1 MSDLPWLDGYS
12 GQTVDELLSFEGK
25 YRIDSLVAAFHQ
37 AVEQKWSREGG
48 DALSIEERMIPAI
61 EALESEV
68 NNGGFAQFF
77 VNSSNEY
84 APMIVQALL
93 RIGCPKTAD
102 VAQQA
107 IDALHLPTL
116 SVEAI
121 EAAMA
126 NDESGDAL
134 DACDSLYFKGE
145 EDIAGKLFAFIKAH
159 KNAFSL

>member
-12 GQTVDELLSFEGK
+12 GQTVDELLSLEGK
-25 YRIDSLVAAFHQ
+25 YRLDSLVVAFHQ
-37 AVEQKWSREGG
+37 ALEQKSAREGG
-48 DALSIEERMIPAI
+48 DALSIEERLIPAI
-61 EALESEV
+61 EVLESEV

-84 APMIVQALL
+84 VPMIVQALL

-102 VAQQA
+102 IKQKA

-121 EAAMA
+121 ETAMA
-126 NDESGDAL
+126 KGESGEAL
-134 DACDSLYFKGE
+134 DACDALYFKGE
-145 EDIAGKLFAFIKAH
+145 EDIADKLFAFIKVN
-159 KNAFSL
+159 KDAFSL